1 MRDSRMKITSALL
14 VILMAVSLSSVSVVK
29 AQDVGTEESVIA
41 PTEQSS
47 GDYVIASKDVLD
59 ITVYGEPDLTTTVR
73 VAQDGTI
80 SYPLLGD
87 FKVASY
93 TVRGLEGRITKLLG
107 DDYLVDPQV
116 KVFVKQYANITILG
130 EVKSPGS
137 YQMRERFMLTEI
149 VALTGGFKPE
159 SNASDIKIIRIA
171 GDKKETLHVDFDRI
185 LEKAMPDVELKANDT
200 IVVDPYGQFSVIGQ
214 VAKPGLYNLK
224 RDLTIIEAI
233 GMVGG
238 FTPIAAQNATKIFRV
253 ENNRNITIKVPVANL
268 MGAPDK
274 NKNILLKDGD
284 TIVVPESFF

>member
-1 MRDSRMKITSALL
+1 MKIKSVLL
-14 VILMAVSLSSVSVVK
+14 AILMLVFLSGVSVVK
-29 AQDVGTEESVIA
+29 AQDTNTEESVIA
-41 PTEQSS
+41 PTEELS
-47 GDYVIASKDVLD
+47 GDYVIAPKDVLD

-80 SYPLLGD
+80 SYPLLGNL
-87 FKVASY
+87 KVADY
-93 TVRGLEGRITKLLG
+93 TVRGLEGRITKLLS

-137 YQMRERFMLTEI
+137 YQMRERFMLTEA

-159 SNASDIKIIRIA
+159 ANASDIKIIRII
-171 GDKKETLHVDFDRI
+171 GDRKETLHVDFDRI
-185 LEKAMPDVELKANDT
+185 LEKAMSDVELKANDT
-200 IVVDPYGQFSVIGQ
+200 IVVDSYGQFSVIGQ

-224 RDLTIIEAI
+224 RNLTIIEAI
-233 GMVGG
+233 GMAGG

-253 ENNRNITIKVPVANL
+253 ENNRNTTIKVPVANL
-268 MGAPDK
+268 MEAPDK
-274 NKNILLKDGD
+274 SKDIFLKDGD